1 MKKYITLIALTLTLS
16 AAAQYS
22 PADSALQAQIWQMQE
37 FHIERT
43 HATKMVGIGLF
54 VAGASMLINHITNRP
69 VITPANS
76 AMVGAGG
83 LLVVVGVVKYSR
95 ANKWLR

>member
-1 MKKYITLIALTLTLS
+1 MKKTLTLIALTASLT

-43 HATKMVGIGLF
+43 HATKMIGMGIF

-76 AMVGAGG
+76 AMVGPGG

-95 ANKWLR
+95 ARY